1 MEERI
6 LLTDYFR
13 GRLEAIGGRFKSEVV
28 TTSINFREKLFLKSS
43 LEDVSLPEEAVLSLD
58 FIFNLGNSKQRKMD
72 GARSGNIYASSRT
85 GYLLFLGRDS
95 GGAYVFA
102 GISILTRGQ
111 IFTFDNPKFS
121 SSKRDLR
128 FAGYVQ

>member
-13 GRLEAIGGRFKSEVV
+13 GRLKTIGGRFKSEVV
-28 TTSINFREKLFLKSS
+28 TNGLNFREKLFLKDS
-43 LEDVSLPEEAVLSLD
+43 LEDLSLPKEDVLSLD
-58 FIFNLGNSKQRKMD
+58 FIFNSGNSRQRKMD
-72 GARSGNIYASSRT
+72 GARSGDIYACPRT
-85 GYLLFLGRDS
+85 GYLLFLGKDS

-102 GISILTRGQ
+102 GMSILTRGQ